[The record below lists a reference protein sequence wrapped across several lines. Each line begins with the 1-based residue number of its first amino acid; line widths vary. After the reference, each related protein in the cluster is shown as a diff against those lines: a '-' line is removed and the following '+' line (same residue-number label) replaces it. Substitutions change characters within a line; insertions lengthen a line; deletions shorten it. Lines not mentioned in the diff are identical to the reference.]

1 METNIIFAGITAI
14 AGLWLYFSMKKESRL
29 AKKAEQERQAS
40 LEAWHE
46 EHPEYRWAEARPTTT
61 AGKPLESTS
70 WFSTHG
76 PTE

>member
-1 METNIIFAGITAI
+1 MNIIFAGITAI
-14 AGLWLYFSMKKESRL
+14 AGVWFYFSMKKESRL

-40 LEAWHE
+40 LESWYQ
-46 EHPEYRWAEARPTTT
+46 EHPGSRWIETRPAVAT
-61 AGKPLESTS
+61 GKPLESTS